1 VSTPPGRDENEQPA
15 TVHPERLDKVLT
27 TRAIVVAGLVVVVL
41 SVSTLW
47 LLLVLFGTGTP
58 ADQARLDVFRAT
70 GNVVLGAGGAVA
82 LLLAARRQRLGEL
95 DLRRK
100 EAELA
105 QREHAQDHVERV
117 AADNRAHQVRL
128 ADDAAVDAVERRITE
143 LYTKAA
149 DQLGSEKAPIR
160 LAGLYALERL
170 AQNTPG
176 QRQTIVNLLCA
187 YLRLPYTLPAGS
199 HMPPWSSLRSSEPL
213 RDGGSLPD
221 GEAGDPANEQELE
234 VRETAQRIL
243 ADHLFPGDDPRVER
257 PEYWPGSTLN
267 LTGALLCHLDF
278 RGCRMGNARFGGA
291 RFVGWTRFQDVRFD
305 GYSVFGGA
313 TFDRSANFTGTRF
326 HGSALFRGARFGN
339 GARFDGA
346 RFSGDALF
354 GGFRTVDGT
363 ASPDGAVFGGV
374 VSFADATFE
383 QGIVLA
389 HAQVTGDTAEHV
401 WPPGWKL
408 STEGAPRTVLVD
420 P

>member
-1 VSTPPGRDENEQPA
+1 MSTPPGRDENE
-15 TVHPERLDKVLT
+15 HPERLDRVLT

-117 AADNRAHQVRL
+117 AADNRAHQLRL
-128 ADDAAVDAVERRITE
+128 GDDAAVDAVERRITE

-187 YLRLPYTLPAGS
+187 YLRLPYTLP
-199 HMPPWSSLRSSEPL
+199 
-213 RDGGSLPD
+213 DGK
-221 GEAGDPANEQELE
+221 AGDPANHQELE
-234 VRETAQRIL
+234 VRGTAQRIL
-243 ADHLFPGDDPRVER
+243 ADHLFPGDDPGVER
-257 PEYWPGSTLN
+257 PEYWPGITLN
-267 LTGALLCHLDF
+267 LTGALLYNLDF
-278 RGCRMGNARFGGA
+278 RGCRTGNARFGGA
-291 RFVGWTRFQDVRFD
+291 RFVGWTRFQDVSFG
-305 GYSVFGGA
+305 GYSIFGGA
-313 TFDRSANFTGTRF
+313 TFDRSANFTRTRF
-326 HGSALFRGARFGN
+326 HGAALFRGARFRN
-339 GARFDGA
+339 GAMFDGA
-346 RFSGDALF
+346 RFTGDALF
-354 GGFRTVDGT
+354 GGVRTIDGV
-363 ASPDGAVFGGV
+363 ASPDGAVFGGL
-374 VSFADATFE
+374 VSFAGATFE
-383 QGIVLA
+383 RGVVLE
-389 HAQVTGDTAEHV
+389 HAQVTSDTADHV
-401 WPPGWKL
+401 WPASWKL
-408 STEGAPRTVLVD
+408 SAEGSPRTVVAD